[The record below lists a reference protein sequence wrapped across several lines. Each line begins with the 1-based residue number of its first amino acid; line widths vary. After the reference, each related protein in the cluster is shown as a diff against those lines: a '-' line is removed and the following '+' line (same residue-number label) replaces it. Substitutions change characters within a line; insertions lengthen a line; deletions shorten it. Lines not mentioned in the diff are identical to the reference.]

1 MINILVDL
9 FKSLVFFGYVVTCL
23 LIILLT
29 IFYAVENITKHKP
42 FGIIKSFIATIIID
56 IILLLVGIWLE
67 NLLGM

>member
-23 LIILLT
+23 LIILVT
-29 IFYAVENITKHKP
+29 MFYAVENITKRKP
-42 FGIIKSFIATIIID
+42 FGIIKSFTVTIIID
-56 IILLLVGIWLE
+56 IVLLWVGVWLE

>member
-42 FGIIKSFIATIIID
+42 FGIIKSFTVTIIID
-56 IILLLVGIWLE
+56 VVLLWFGVWLE
-67 NLLGM
+67 KLLGM

>member
-42 FGIIKSFIATIIID
+42 FGIIKSFTATIIID
-56 IILLLVGIWLE
+56 IILFLVGIWLE

>member
-23 LIILLT
+23 LIILVT
-29 IFYAVENITKHKP
+29 MFYAVENITKQKP
-42 FGIIKSFIATIIID
+42 FGIRKSFTITISID
-56 IILLLVGIWLE
+56 IILLWVGVWLE

>member
-42 FGIIKSFIATIIID
+42 FGIIKSFTVTISID

>member
-42 FGIIKSFIATIIID
+42 FGVIKSFTITISID

-67 NLLGM
+67 KLLGM

>member
-29 IFYAVENITKHKP
+29 IFYTVESITKHKP
-42 FGIIKSFIATIIID
+42 FGIIKSFTATIIID
-56 IILLLVGIWLE
+56 VVLLWVGVWLE
-67 NLLGM
+67 KLLGM

>member
-23 LIILLT
+23 LIILVT
-29 IFYAVENITKHKP
+29 MFYAVENITKHKP
-42 FGIIKSFIATIIID
+42 FSIIKSFTVTTLID
-56 IILLLVGIWLE
+56 IVLLWVGIWLE